1 MYLKP
6 RQIFERFLVEEQISR
21 VDENGRVVKE
31 FQPTGEILLGVV
43 SSVNPDE
50 SEKFRGLKHEVT
62 HKIVQRLG
70 TVKARI
76 GDKLICGDKVFLV
89 EAVDDVLSLGQW
101 RIHFVTRRGDL
112 K

>member
-1 MYLKP
+1 MYLRP
-6 RQIFERFLVEEQISR
+6 RQLFAKFIVEEQISR
-21 VDENGRVVKE
+21 VDANGRIVKE
-31 FQPTGEILLGVV
+31 FHPTGEQLFGVV

-50 SEKFRGLKHEVT
+50 VEKWHGLKHEVT

-70 TVKARI
+70 TVKAQI

-89 EAVDDVLSLGQW
+89 EAFDDVLNLGQW
-101 RIHFVTRRGDL
+101 RIYFVTQRGDV